1 MASKQEKKRTQRNRT
16 KDALGITGKANINP
30 NRFDEQEAA
39 QRTADRMAAT
49 EQRLQAEGKLYRL
62 RIPCGEI
69 VGTIDLLKEYAKQLK
84 IDNKTIQKL

>member
-1 MASKQEKKRTQRNRT
+1 MTQQERKINERNRRD
-16 KDALGITGKANINP
+16 KALGKAMRKANNNP
-30 NRFDEQEAA
+30 NRLDEQEAA

-69 VGTIDLLKEYAKQLK
+69 VGTIDLVNEYAKQLK

>member
-1 MASKQEKKRTQRNRT
+1 MTQQERKINERNRRD
-16 KDALGITGKANINP
+16 KALGKAMRKANNNP

-62 RIPCGEI
+62 RIPAGEI

>member
-16 KDALGITGKANINP
+16 KDDLGIAGKANNNP

-49 EQRLQAEGKLYRL
+49 EKRLQAEGKLYRL

-69 VGTIDLLKEYAKQLK
+69 VGTIDLVNEYAKQLK

>member
-1 MASKQEKKRTQRNRT
+1 MATKKEKMRTQRNRT
-16 KDALGITGKANINP
+16 KNDLGIVTKTNINP

-39 QRTADRMAAT
+39 QQTADRMAVT

-62 RIPCGEI
+62 RITCGEI
-69 VGTIDLLKEYAKQLK
+69 VGTIDLLNEYAKQLK